1 MPLKSPVRKVIRKLN
16 IKKIFFP
23 KCEPENTLIK
33 FIQSRDWKIGERV
46 IISKCIPG
54 DWQIGERI
62 NIIMLRMISFLEIRN
77 WRKGDYIEMYSGRLA
92 DWRKD

>member
-1 MPLKSPVRKVIRKLN
+1 
-16 IKKIFFP
+16 
-23 KCEPENTLIK
+23 
-33 FIQSRDWKIGERV
+33 V

-92 DWRKD
+92 DWRLEDCQPKKESPVITYHNFGMTMEISTVPKRRSSSS